1 MKYYGIMPER
11 KLWVKVGIIIFGA
24 YTIYNSIVNHNLFY
38 LPFGIIMILVTF
50 SDRKHIISREGVDI
64 LYTICGV
71 QFHNMWN
78 WSEINTLHIDSIK
91 FKPNVELHIGK
102 NVISRRF
109 ILSNVDANKVIT
121 IISKMNSKIYIAE
134 LNKK

>member
-91 FKPNVELHIGK
+91 SKPNVELHIGK

-109 ILSNVDANKVIT
+109 ILSNVDTNKVIT